1 MIIIF
6 NLSAFN
12 IKLDI
17 KKKKLSIL
25 LLISIWNQCRYI
37 ILNLRPGLYTHYTA
51 YSVVF
56 SVELKIQL
64 VYIRIAI
71 RVHDRC
77 NSVIRFVFIRTGKRR
92 SAHVLVGEVIKT

>member
-17 KKKKLSIL
+17 KKKIISTL

-37 ILNLRPGLYTHYTA
+37 ILHLRPGLYTA
-51 YSVVF
+51 YSAVF

-64 VYIRIAI
+64 VYIGIAI
-71 RVHDRC
+71 R
-77 NSVIRFVFIRTGKRR
+77 
-92 SAHVLVGEVIKT
+92 